1 MIDMKKKMAIVLS
14 LILAGSIGATAA
26 AAPSPT
32 LVQTQTPGTQIVID
46 GTNANATAEA
56 GQAVLAG
63 PVNGSSSAVA
73 PGTSFTVDGQQVDPS
88 AVALIVSPVSA
99 AQAAASVQAF
109 SNALTSGKTQVFNFT
124 GRNDLSLTDA
134 QNRVRVLSNV
144 VVSLQTADGR
154 KVSQNGSI
162 SVTRS
167 LSDVLGG
174 VKLAAGETIQAL
186 YQRADGSW
194 VAVPVVVNNGVVAFS
209 LPSFTGAVN
218 VIFTAAV
225 GSSASEI
232 AAVTSPRT

>member
-1 MIDMKKKMAIVLS
+1 MIGMKKKMAMVLS
-14 LILAGSIGATAA
+14 LMLACSVGATAA

-46 GTNANATAEA
+46 STSADATAAA
-56 GQAVLAG
+56 GQAVTAG
-63 PVNGSSSAVA
+63 PVNGPFSAVA
-73 PGTSFTVDGQQVDPS
+73 PGTSFTAGGRQIDPS
-88 AVALIVSPVSA
+88 AVALIVSPVNA

-162 SVTRS
+162 SVTRR
-167 LSDVLGG
+167 LSDIVGG
-174 VKLAAGETIQAL
+174 AALAAGETVQAL
-186 YQRADGSW
+186 YQRADGTW
-194 VAVPVVVNNGVVAFS
+194 VAVPVVVNNGVVSFA

-225 GSSASEI
+225 GSATSE
-232 AAVTSPRT
+232 AAVVTSPRT